1 MGGNAEAEPF
11 VPCASGARSEMA
23 GTFDTGAKG
32 FFVPVQ
38 IEQKNLG
45 GNDMIDLKFLRE
57 NPEVVKQN
65 IKNKFQ
71 DHKLPLVD
79 EVIELDA
86 EAAQDTAGSRRSS
99 SKEKPAVQS
108 RSVN

>member
-32 FFVPVQ
+32 FFVPVR

-45 GNDMIDLKFLRE
+45 GNDMIDTRHYTLIEAKGYESKTEAYEHIRLWYSGWNGVTTYYDYGLWYIVQINALK
-57 NPEVVKQN
+57 
-65 IKNKFQ
+65 
-71 DHKLPLVD
+71 
-79 EVIELDA
+79 
-86 EAAQDTAGSRRSS
+86 
-99 SKEKPAVQS
+99 
-108 RSVN
+108 

>member
-32 FFVPVQ
+32 FFVPVR

-45 GNDMIDLKFLRE
+45 GNDRSEVFERE
-57 NPEVVKQN
+57 PGGCK
-65 IKNKFQ
+65 
-71 DHKLPLVD
+71 
-79 EVIELDA
+79 A
-86 EAAQDTAGSRRSS
+86 EH
-99 SKEKPAVQS
+99 
-108 RSVN
+108 

>member
-1 MGGNAEAEPF
+1 
-11 VPCASGARSEMA
+11 
-23 GTFDTGAKG
+23 
-32 FFVPVQ
+32 
-38 IEQKNLG
+38 
-45 GNDMIDLKFLRE
+45 MIDLKFLRE

-86 EAAQDTAGSRRSS
+86 KEELYSRKQTICVQAEINCQNRSDS
-99 SKEKPAVQS
+99 
-108 RSVN
+108 